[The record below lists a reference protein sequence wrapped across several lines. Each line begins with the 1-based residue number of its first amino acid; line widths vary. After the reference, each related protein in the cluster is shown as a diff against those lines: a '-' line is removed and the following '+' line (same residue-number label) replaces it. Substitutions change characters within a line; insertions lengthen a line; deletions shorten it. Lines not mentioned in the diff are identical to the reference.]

1 MRLSGWHHRTALFLL
16 LGFFLGCTLPSGANT
31 PPLTAAAA
39 KSTIDG
45 FNPTYCKVVEFYGF
59 HQAEKGAAN
68 TQTAYVLL
76 VNPSDKVQKQ
86 VPFAARFQLLTLP
99 DGRQQWFLT
108 SLMSHGAGLTRRQGW
123 DNLIIPVKDA
133 APAVAGGKQ

>member
-1 MRLSGWHHRTALFLL
+1 
-16 LGFFLGCTLPSGANT
+16 
-31 PPLTAAAA
+31 
-39 KSTIDG
+39 
-45 FNPTYCKVVEFYGF
+45 
-59 HQAEKGAAN
+59 
-68 TQTAYVLL
+68 VLL